1 MKKIF
6 TLLTLFISIGFMLP
20 TNAQRIT
27 PANEKHSR
35 EYIKEHYTKRE
46 VMIKMRD
53 GVELFTA
60 VYEPKNTSVKHPV
73 LMQRTCYSVAP
84 YGEDKFANLHSSNY
98 DPYVDSEYIFVFQ
111 DVRGKNMSDGKFED
125 IRAFNPNKTKK
136 NKQTDEASDTYD
148 TVEWIVK
155 NTNNNGCVGQY
166 GISYLGFYTTIASLS
181 GHPALKAV
189 SPQAPVTDWYMGDD
203 VHHNGAFF
211 LADMVGFEYWF
222 EYMMTKDVQTGK
234 KDVRDFKYPVINH
247 TDLYTDMLKIGAVKN
262 FTALYGDSLTYWKEI
277 VKHPDYDQWWAD
289 HTVSNFLYNVKPA
302 VMVVGGLFDAEDCHG
317 AFKTYKS
324 IKEKS
329 PETDLYLVEG
339 PWAHGAWSRGQKQFF
354 GSVYFGDEI
363 TSEYYIHNIEYPFF
377 AYYLEGKG
385 EKPQQGARI
394 FDSGSLKWTFYPEGW
409 PLVKATETQPYYL
422 HANGSLSAQ
431 KPVVTTGVVN
441 YISDPAHP
449 VPYVMAPG
457 TSRTREYMLDDQRFA
472 CTRTDVLT
480 FQTDVLSEDLQLA
493 GEVEADLLVDISST
507 DADFVVKIIDVFPDD
522 FRYAPEVYEDKGNK
536 GAPAL
541 RGANRPLM
549 AGYQM
554 LVRGEVMRG
563 KYRESFSEPKPFEPG
578 KTTRVKFSL
587 PDVAHT
593 FKPGHRLMIQIQSS
607 WFPLVDRN
615 PQKFCNIYTCD
626 DSDFQKATIGI
637 HCEANAAS
645 AIMLPVVK

>member
-1 MKKIF
+1 MKKFIA
-6 TLLTLFISIGFMLP
+6 LLTLYISIGFMLP
-20 TNAQRIT
+20 ATAQRIT
-27 PANEKHSR
+27 TANEKHSR

-60 VYEPKNTSVKHPV
+60 IYEPKNTTVKHPV

-84 YGEDKFANLHSSNY
+84 YGEDKYAGLHSSSY
-98 DPYVDSEYIFVFQ
+98 DPYVDNEYIFVFQ
-111 DVRGKNMSDGKFED
+111 DVRGKNMSDGEFED

-166 GISYLGFYTTIASLS
+166 GISYPGFYTTIASLS

-234 KDVRDFKYPVINH
+234 KNVRDFKYPVINH

-354 GSVYFGDEI
+354 GNVYFGNEI
-363 TSEYYIHNIEYPFF
+363 TSEYFIENIEYPFF

-394 FDSGSLKWTFYPEGW
+394 FDTGSLKWTFYPEGW
-409 PLVKATETQPYYL
+409 PLIKNTETKPFYL
-422 HANGSLSAQ
+422 HANGSLSTQ
-431 KPVVTTGVVN
+431 KPVAATSVVS
-441 YISDPAHP
+441 YVSDPAHP
-449 VPYVMAPG
+449 VPYVMVPG

-472 CTRTDVLT
+472 STRTDVLT
-480 FQTDVLSEDLQLA
+480 FQTDVLTENLQLA
-493 GEVEADLLVDISST
+493 GEVEADLQVDITGT
-507 DADFVVKIIDVFPDD
+507 DADFIVKIIDVFPDD
-522 FRYAPEVYEDKGNK
+522 FYYPREVYGEKGS
-536 GAPAL
+536 AL
-541 RGANRPLM
+541 RSAAQTPM

-563 KYRESFSEPKPFEPG
+563 KYRESFSDPKPFEPG
-578 KTTRVKFSL
+578 KTTRVKFTL

-593 FKPGHRLMIQIQSS
+593 FMPGHRLMIQVQSS

-637 HCEANAAS
+637 HCEADAAS
-645 AIMLPVVK
+645 AILLPVVK